1 MKLLVSLLTTLSIA
15 LNSIPFN
22 LSRQN
27 PPRLLDAFILAY
39 DAMYIDARAY
49 ETDYIILDMESFY
62 FKDTTH
68 EDREKMIEYFRK
80 YDKTVLNASL
90 FKLQQIGLA
99 DKLGGLKI
107 SARVLMI
114 TNIQSNDSQGIFIE
128 GYNWGGS
135 LAASY
140 YRIHFKIVDNNWKII
155 KVELLGFS

>member
-1 MKLLVSLLTTLSIA
+1 M
-15 LNSIPFN
+15 
-22 LSRQN
+22 
-27 PPRLLDAFILAY
+27 
-39 DAMYIDARAY
+39 
-49 ETDYIILDMESFY
+49 
-62 FKDTTH
+62 DTTH
-68 EDREKMIEYFRK
+68 EDREKIIQYFGK

-114 TNIQSNDSQGIFIE
+114 TNIQSNDSHGIFIE
-128 GYNWGGS
+128 DYNWGGS

-140 YRIHFKIVDNNWKII
+140 YRIHFKVVDNNWKIT